1 MKNAV
6 FKEPEGG
13 RRAWIF
19 LLIGCYFL
27 VETIFFREGR
37 LDRLVYLTFGVA
49 VIAFGMADLLPRNQI
64 RLAGLLRIGGVA
76 LMILTPTVRIVQ
88 LVASAA

>member
-1 MKNAV
+1 MRNVV
-6 FKEPEGG
+6 FREPEGG

-27 VETIFFREGR
+27 IETIFFREGF

-49 VIAFGMADLLPRNQI
+49 VIAFGMADLLPRNQVS
-64 RLAGLLRIGGVA
+64 LAGLLRISGVA
-76 LMILTPTVRIVQ
+76 LMVLAPSVRIVQ